1 MSSKAEHGHPD
12 NAASNP
18 GIMISNL
25 AIAILLIL
33 AVGLVWFLLHY
44 YGNPVIESPEG
55 VAKVSGNCGDTMEIG
70 LRVED
75 DVVTSTHCWTDGCTY
90 SKLCV
95 EAAAMLARDKT
106 IDEVKKI
113 NMISIMEL
121 VGELPESH
129 LHCAQLADTTLQK
142 SVEDYIAR
150 TLPTL
155 KT

>member
-1 MSSKAEHGHPD
+1 M
-12 NAASNP
+12 
-18 GIMISNL
+18 SNL
-25 AIAILLIL
+25 ILGCLLIL
-33 AVGLVWFLLHY
+33 AVAIVWFLLHY
-44 YGNPVIESPEG
+44 YGNPVVENPEG
-55 VAKVSGNCGDTMEIG
+55 IAKVAGNCGDTMEIG
-70 LRVED
+70 LRVENN
-75 DVVTSTHCWTDGCTY
+75 VVTSAHCWTDGCSY

-95 EAAAMLARDKT
+95 EAAVMLARDKT
-106 IDEVKKI
+106 IGEVKKI

-150 TLPTL
+150 TLPTI